1 MDCRKWKLAAVG
13 LALLCGACGRSAGT
27 VPSPTAA
34 PVEPAVRPAATGR
47 VVAAPVPT
55 ASMDR
60 RCPPTEPSSGADC
73 DREVLLAARDV
84 LRGTNTDALGTWQRD
99 RPLGLFEGVRVDP
112 FSGRVVKIEDAWLT
126 PLVGSIPPQ
135 LGQLSQLRILELDR
149 NRLAGPIP
157 PQLGQ
162 LGQLQVLNL
171 GHNWLTGPIPPQLG
185 QLGQLRILNLSFNR
199 LTGVMPPEL
208 GQLGQLQRLELD
220 RNRLAGS
227 MPPQLGQLSQLQAL
241 DLSYNQ
247 LTGSMPPQLGQLS
260 HLQGL
265 DLRNNGLTGSI
276 PPTLGQLGQL
286 GWLRLDHN
294 RLTGSIPPQLG
305 QLGQLQALDL
315 SHNLLTG
322 SMPSQLGRL
331 CRLEWLSLGY
341 NQLTGFIPPQ
351 LGHLG
356 HLRELDLSHNLL
368 TGSIPMPLEPLL
380 HVRELNLTGNRL
392 TDTTPPAREPFNQSG
407 IPPVVGIYTDPA
419 AHWGGQYRVLR
430 QGRQVTA
437 TLAVHRSAVGH
448 GAPPQP
454 LFRLPEGYRPRW
466 PRTWTTAAWPMTA
479 RGRPLPEAPA
489 VTVIL
494 EARPDGTVY
503 HLDAPTLEGAG
514 YAGYRTAITWVA
526 EGPTPLFM
534 AGTFTPA
541 AGAGTVRLVRRGDT
555 VTATLAFPPGDGLA
569 AGSAHLFTV
578 PTGFRPVEAAT
589 WTVPA
594 AAQVP
599 VGDGDDPEAARGAAL
614 ELRVHRDGRVTQT
627 DPPRQVGFAAT
638 AVWRTAD
645 PEWMEVRGTY
655 VPTRGGGTGT
665 YSLRRDGTRVT
676 ATVTVAYGVP
686 PASVL
691 FTVPAGFRP
700 AQTVRRALAVDKA
713 GCHTRTLEVRPQ
725 GTVRLVGEPA
735 ETGTEPLVH
744 ATTMTW
750 TAGADVCQRHVW
762 VRARL
767 LQALRSKGRVR
778 DSCAEVTWTDL
789 ASVQSLDLN
798 AASTLRAW
806 LEGTPPLQAHDLA
819 GLTGLRTLAL
829 QGDVWFPAVPPD
841 LLFHTPALE
850 SLDLSG
856 SRMGLP
862 PDFLAYAPGLRRLTL
877 RDVDPEGLSFLPP
890 RLEVLDWEIP
900 AGRTALPPDL
910 LHVPELRSLTLR
922 AAGLTTLPADLLA
935 HVPQLQRLT
944 LDTPRLTALPVD
956 FRTDTPNLREVREP
970 GGCAVSATDPA
981 DRPHL
986 LARFLDACGNP

>member
-34 PVEPAVRPAATGR
+34 TVQAVAT
-47 VVAAPVPT
+47 PVPT
-55 ASMDR
+55 ASEDR

-135 LGQLSQLRILELDR
+135 LGQLGQLQALDLSH
-149 NRLAGPIP
+149 NQLTGAIP

-162 LGQLQVLNL
+162 LGQLQHLNL

-185 QLGQLRILNLSFNR
+185 QLGQLRSLNLSFNR

-227 MPPQLGQLSQLQAL
+227 MPPQLGQLSQLQGL
-241 DLSYNQ
+241 DLRNNG

-260 HLQGL
+260 QLQGL
-265 DLRNNGLTGSI
+265 DLRNNG
-276 PPTLGQLGQL
+276 
-286 GWLRLDHN
+286 
-294 RLTGSIPPQLG
+294 
-305 QLGQLQALDL
+305 
-315 SHNLLTG
+315 LTG

-341 NQLTGFIPPQ
+341 NHLTGFIPPQ
-351 LGHLG
+351 LGQLG
-356 HLRELDLSHNLL
+356 QLRELDLSHNLL
-368 TGSIPMPLEPLL
+368 TGSIPTSLEPLL
-380 HVRELNLTGNRL
+380 QVRELNLTGNRL
-392 TDTTPPAREPFNQSG
+392 TDTTPPAREPFNQAG
-407 IPPVVGIYTDPA
+407 IPPVAGIYTDQA

-437 TLAVHRSAVGH
+437 TLAVHRSPVGQ
-448 GAPPQP
+448 GMPPQP

-466 PRTWTTAAWPMTA
+466 PRIWTTAAWPMTA
-479 RGRPLPEAPA
+479 RGRPLPEVPA

-494 EARPDGTVY
+494 EARPDGTVH
-503 HLDAPTLEGAG
+503 HLDAPTLAGAG
-514 YAGYRTAITWVA
+514 YAGYRTVITWITEETA
-526 EGPTPLFM
+526 PLLM

-555 VTATLAFPPGDGLA
+555 VTATLAFPPVDKLGTGP
-569 AGSAHLFTV
+569 SAHLFTV
-578 PTGFRPVEAAT
+578 PAGFRPVEAAT

-614 ELRVHRDGRVTQT
+614 ELQVHRDGRVTQT
-627 DPPRQVGFAAT
+627 DPARRVGFAAT

-645 PEWMEVRGTY
+645 PEWMEAGGTY
-655 VPTRGGGTGT
+655 VATGGGGTGT
-665 YSLRRDGTRVT
+665 YRLRRDGTRVA
-676 ATVTVAYGVP
+676 ATVTGAHGVP
-686 PASVL
+686 PASAL

-750 TAGADVCQRHVW
+750 TAGADLCQRHIW
-762 VRARL
+762 VQARL
-767 LQALRSKGRVR
+767 LQALRSRGRVR

-798 AASTLRAW
+798 AAATLRAW
-806 LEGTPPLQAHDLA
+806 LEDTRPLQAHDLA
-819 GLTGLRTLAL
+819 GLTRLRTLAL
-829 QGDVWFPAVPPD
+829 QADVWFPAVPPD
-841 LLFHTPALE
+841 LLFHVPALE

-856 SRMGLP
+856 SRPGLP
-862 PDFLAYAPGLRRLTL
+862 PDFLAHAPGLRRLTL
-877 RDVDPEGLSFLPP
+877 RDVDPEVLSFLPP
-890 RLEVLDWEIP
+890 GLEVLDWEVP

-922 AAGLTTLPADLLA
+922 ASGLTRLPDDWLA
-935 HVPQLQRLT
+935 HVPELEYLT
-944 LDTPRLTALPVD
+944 LDTPRLTILPVD
-956 FRTDTPNLREVREP
+956 FQTDTPNLREIRDP
-970 GGCAVSATDPA
+970 GGCAVSATEPA